1 MLPPKKRNLVPAD
14 VFINNKEKAA
24 TVRRAAPLV
33 ETDDEARWVERARQ
47 GDSEAFG
54 RLVDRYHRRVYGIV
68 YRMCGPDDAE
78 DLTQEIFLKA
88 LAALRSFQ
96 FQGNASFRTWLYR
109 IAVNASIN
117 ELRRRKRRHAV
128 EGPSLDSPVA
138 TDEGL
143 VERDLADEYEPAPAE
158 EVERNETQRAVR
170 QVLLRMRPQHR
181 LVLTLIDLEGMEY
194 RDAANILKCPLG
206 TLKSRVARAREA
218 FGREYA
224 KYQRE
229 EALEAEHRRES
240 QAGPRRREQRG

>member
-1 MLPPKKRNLVPAD
+1 
-14 VFINNKEKAA
+14 VFVNKEKAA
-24 TVRRAAPLV
+24 GLRRAAPLV
-33 ETDDEARWVERARQ
+33 ETDDEVRLVERARQ

-117 ELRRRKRRHAV
+117 ELRRRKRRRAV
-128 EGPSLDSPVA
+128 EGPSLDSPVS
-138 TDEGL
+138 TEDGS
-143 VERDLADEYEPAPAE
+143 VERDLADEHDLEPSEA
-158 EVERNETQRAVR
+158 VERNETQRMVR
-170 QVLLRMRPQHR
+170 EVLLRMRPQHR

-218 FGREYA
+218 FAREYA
-224 KYQRE
+224 KYLKGQTQ
-229 EALEAEHRRES
+229 EAAQRREA
-240 QAGPRRREQRG
+240 QERLGLREQGR

>member
-1 MLPPKKRNLVPAD
+1 
-14 VFINNKEKAA
+14 VFVNQEKATA
-24 TVRRAAPLV
+24 VRRAAPLV
-33 ETDDEARWVERARQ
+33 ETDDEARLVERARQ
-47 GDSEAFG
+47 GDADAFG

-117 ELRRRKRRHAV
+117 ELRRRKRRRAV
-128 EGPSLDSPVA
+128 EGPSLDSPVS
-138 TDEGL
+138 TEEGS
-143 VERDLADEYEPAPAE
+143 VDRDLADEHELAPSE
-158 EVERNETQRAVR
+158 QVERNETQRMVR
-170 QVLLRMRPQHR
+170 EVLVGMRAQHR

-218 FGREYA
+218 FAREYA
-224 KYQRE
+224 KYQE
-229 EALEAEHRRES
+229 GQAQEAE
-240 QAGPRRREQRG
+240 RRRETYGGTP